1 MNISSGVDEMVWG
14 SPMDMA
20 DIASS
25 RTSSAWKEWKECD
38 AAVEARE
45 MCVGTAASK
54 AVVSIMV
61 VESGAGIWCGLRG
74 GLWCDTEED
83 VMYTS

>member
-25 RTSSAWKEWKECD
+25 RTSAWKEWKEWD

-45 MCVGTAASK
+45 MWVGTATSK

-61 VESGAGIWCGLRG
+61 AESGVGIWCGLRG
-74 GLWCDTEED
+74 GL
-83 VMYTS
+83 